1 MGNDCPKAKNT
12 LIAMTSSFA
21 KWPLLNST
29 KPGELDIF
37 ERNRSVKAITLPLA
51 RYNSSVSEPI
61 ETNNFGKESG
71 ENL

>member
-1 MGNDCPKAKNT
+1 MGNDCPNAKNT

-29 KPGELDIF
+29 KTGELDIF

-61 ETNNFGKESG
+61 KTNNFGKESG